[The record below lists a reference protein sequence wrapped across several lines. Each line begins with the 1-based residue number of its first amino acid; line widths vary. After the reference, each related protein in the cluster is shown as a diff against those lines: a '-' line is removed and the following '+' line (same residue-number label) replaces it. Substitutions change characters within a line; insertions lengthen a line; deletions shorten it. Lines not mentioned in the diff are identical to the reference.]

1 MLNVCYK
8 EQTSTMWQFY
18 LDPQGLP
25 GHHIPLTSKV
35 DGLNISLLH
44 VDLIWD
50 EPNTI
55 MST

>member
-1 MLNVCYK
+1 
-8 EQTSTMWQFY
+8 MWQFY

-25 GHHIPLTSKV
+25 GHHIPLTSQE

-44 VDLIWD
+44 VDLTWD
-50 EPNTI
+50 EPNII